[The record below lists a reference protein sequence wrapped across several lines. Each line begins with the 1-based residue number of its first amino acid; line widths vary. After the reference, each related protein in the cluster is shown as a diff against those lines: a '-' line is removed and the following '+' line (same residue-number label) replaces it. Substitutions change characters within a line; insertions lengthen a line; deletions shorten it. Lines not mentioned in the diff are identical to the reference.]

1 MASIQKR
8 VTKEGKTSYRVQV
21 RRKGHPP
28 LAVTFQRKTDAQ
40 KWAED
45 REAEI
50 RQHKHFRYA
59 EAQNHTVGEAI
70 DRYLETVLP
79 QKPKSAYQQM
89 PQLLR
94 WRKEIG
100 DLKLAD
106 LTAPAI
112 VNVRDKL
119 ASDIVAGG
127 KKRNPGTV
135 NRYLAAMSHV
145 ITLAMKEWGWIDHHP
160 VMAVSKLKEAKGRK
174 RYLTDEERHRL
185 LEACR
190 ASQNKYLFT
199 IVVVAIATGMR
210 KDEILSLTWENVNL
224 DRALAVLHDTK
235 NSEPRAVA
243 LTGFALELLAE
254 LQHHRSNASRFVFAS
269 PNQDRPIDIRSAWE
283 KARDRAGLHDFRFH
297 DLRHT
302 TGSYLAMNGATLTE
316 IAEVLGHKSF
326 DMVKRYAHLS
336 DQHVAGV
343 LGRMNEKIFG
353 DDEA

>member
-8 VTKEGKTSYRVQV
+8 VTKEGNASYRVQV
-21 RRKGHPP
+21 RRKSQPP
-28 LAVTFQRKTDAQ
+28 LTATFQRKSDARN
-40 KWAED
+40 WAED
-45 REAEI
+45 RESEI
-50 RQHKHFRYA
+50 RQSKHFKYA
-59 EAQNHTVGEAI
+59 EGQKHTVGGAI
-70 DRYLETVLP
+70 DRYIETVLP
-79 QKPKSAYQQM
+79 QKPKSACVQM
-89 PQLLR
+89 PQLIR
-94 WRKEIG
+94 WQKEIG

-106 LTAPAI
+106 LTAAAI
-112 VNVRDKL
+112 VGVRDKL
-119 ASDIVAGG
+119 AADIVPGG
-127 KKRNPGTV
+127 KKRSPGSV
-135 NRYLAAMSHV
+135 NRYLAAISHV
-145 ITLAMKEWGWIDHHP
+145 NTVAMKEWGWIDFHP

-174 RYLTDEERHRL
+174 RYLSDEERDRL

-190 ASQNKYLFT
+190 ASQNRYLFT

-224 DRALAVLHDTK
+224 DRGLAFLHDTK
-235 NSEPRAVA
+235 NSETRAVA

-302 TGSYLAMNGATLTE
+302 TGSYLAMNGATLAE

-343 LGRMNEKIFG
+343 VGRMNEKIFG